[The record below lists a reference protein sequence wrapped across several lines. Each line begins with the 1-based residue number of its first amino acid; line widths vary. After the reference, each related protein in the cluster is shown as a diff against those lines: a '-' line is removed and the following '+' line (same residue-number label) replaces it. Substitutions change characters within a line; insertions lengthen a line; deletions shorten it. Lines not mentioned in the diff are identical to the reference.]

1 MTITLTKAEIKTA
14 LPRVAAG
21 LKKYLWLQAQR
32 DTCDV
37 RTNSEFRRR
46 FNGFYRVRRG
56 RDWQDSFFD
65 LLERKK
71 GQTIPFAEVLDTL
84 RRTTGR
90 YEASFAS
97 KLLAT
102 IDPNMPVIDSIVLR
116 NLNLRLPASSS
127 KQRTARIQELHN
139 RLVACFKDFLATET
153 GRHLVERFHTEYP
166 TANITEVKMLDL
178 VLWQTRP
185 VSTSHRTARKLRS
198 APRSAANQAGR

>member
-1 MTITLTKAEIKTA
+1 MDRQFRRLLVAPRMTITLTKAEIDEA

-32 DTCDV
+32 DTCDL
-37 RTNSEFRRR
+37 RSNSEYRKR

-56 RDWQDSFFD
+56 RDWQDKFYD
-65 LLERKK
+65 LLEGKK
-71 GQTIPFAEVLDTL
+71 GQRVPFAEVLDTL
-84 RRTTGR
+84 HRSTGR

-116 NLNLRLPASSS
+116 NLNLRLPSSSS
-127 KQRTARIQELHN
+127 KQRVIGIQQIHR
-139 RLVACFKDFLATET
+139 RLVNSFSEFLTTEM
-153 GRHLVERFHTEYP
+153 GRHLVERFRDEYP
-166 TANITEVKMLDL
+166 AVNITEIKMLDL

-185 VSTSHRTARKLRS
+185 NPSTREK
-198 APRSAANQAGR
+198 PQG